1 IREKKGAESKH
12 KVGVCMS
19 LGMCFG
25 ILAGVVFGNI
35 SIGLFCRN
43 SQIACTSLVRILL
56 LCER

>member
-1 IREKKGAESKH
+1 MNKNNKIREKKGAESKH

-43 SQIACTSLVRILL
+43 SQIACTSLV
-56 LCER
+56 